1 MSLLSF
7 DRRRDQTLLGDGDY
21 ADKAGAYG
29 IQNAASV
36 FVKEISGDY
45 YSIVGFPIGAVNQAL
60 KTFI

>member
-1 MSLLSF
+1 MKKSIVTW
-7 DRRRDQTLLGDGDY
+7 RRGDY

-60 KTFI
+60 KTFN

>member
-1 MSLLSF
+1 MKRSIAYLE
-7 DRRRDQTLLGDGDY
+7 TGDY